1 MSPTSTEE
9 VEDIISSFYLK
20 KVLAPNSVSMKIL
33 KDLKKEL
40 SKPVTVLINLTFSL
54 GIFPNCLKMAKVIPI
69 FKKSDKQE
77 CDN

>member
-20 KVLAPNSVSMKIL
+20 KVLLPNSVSMKIL

>member
-20 KVLAPNSVSMKIL
+20 KVLVPNSVSMKIL